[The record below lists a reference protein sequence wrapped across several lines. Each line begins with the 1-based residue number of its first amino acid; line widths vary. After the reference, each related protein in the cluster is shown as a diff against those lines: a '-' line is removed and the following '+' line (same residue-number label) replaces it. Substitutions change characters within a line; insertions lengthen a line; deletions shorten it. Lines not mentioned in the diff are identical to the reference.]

1 VRWRAVVPSRRS
13 IVQLHFYGYDQ
24 SPKSTGAF
32 QKDLDKTT
40 RPDQVDFMKVINVQ
54 EAKTHLSRLL
64 DQVAAGEAVLLGK
77 HGKPLAKLTAY
88 APQSEIRPL
97 GGYEG
102 QIRIAPDFDAED
114 ERVNLLF
121 TGE

>member
-1 VRWRAVVPSRRS
+1 LWGE
-13 IVQLHFYGYDQ
+13 I
-24 SPKSTGAF
+24 KGAF
-32 QKDLDKTT
+32 QADLDKTT
-40 RPDQVDFMKVINVQ
+40 RSDQVGIMKVINVQ
-54 EAKTHLSRLL
+54 EAKTHLSRLI

-88 APQSEIRPL
+88 APQNEVRPL

-114 ERVNLLF
+114 ERISLLF